1 MIDGIKLFF
10 RATEKEIE
18 ELIRKLEFI
27 GNFSITTGEIKN
39 RFKAKSNSIEITI
52 IDNKNVEIQGS
63 LHKYFFNG
71 DNSRDFTFSQL
82 KDAINRLCNELNIE
96 VQKIKIQRLEIGVN
110 VRGSPIGFD
119 EVEDNLISYKLQ
131 PFEPYKIYG
140 KNFGY
145 HSKLQRFEI
154 KIYDKGV
161 QSGLDENVLRFE
173 YKILKMIHIKKIGIR
188 FLSDLMNKNKLTSLF
203 EAFIRD
209 FSNVRM
215 DNKSEMDELIKQN
228 KIPFHDAVFY
238 LKARN
243 PKYWISLKRTQKSST
258 ITSHRRRFERILNQY
273 TSKNLTLCITN
284 ILKQKFQHLMLM

>member
-10 RATEKEIE
+10 VATEKAIE
-18 ELIRKLEFI
+18 ELKRKIEFI
-27 GNFSITTGEIKN
+27 GNFSVATGEIRN
-39 RFKAKSNSIEITI
+39 RFKAKNNSIEITI
-52 IDNKNVEIQGS
+52 IGNRNVIIQGS

-96 VQKIKIQRLEIGVN
+96 AQQIKIQRLEIGVN

-131 PFEPYKIYG
+131 PFEPYKIDG

-145 HSKLQRFEI
+145 HCKLQRFEI

-173 YKILKMIHIKKIGIR
+173 YKIFKMIHIEKFGIR
-188 FLSDLMNKNKLTSLF
+188 FLSDLIDKNKLTSLF

-243 PKYWISLKRTQKSST
+243 PKHWISLKRTQKSST

-284 ILKQKFQHLMLM
+284 ILKQKIQHLMLM